1 MEPKV
6 KRKQLP
12 ETVYMFTCMSCIV
25 LLCYMLH
32 YWILLASLICFMHL
46 PMPIYP
52 WLRIASVDQFQGREK
67 DLIIFSAVRCNRRI
81 SNPWYVMWREL
92 FFWLDVDDGKMF
104 FLDAFCYMCLVWLQY
119 IKTIFAMHDLMAPWK
134 EGSPNSWWPSS
145 TWTRSPY
152 TNQAHHGFDRIG
164 NVGFLADWRRLN
176 VMLTRARRGMWLGPN
191 PLGEM

>member
-104 FLDAFCYMCLVWLQY
+104 FFGCILLHVLSMAAIYQDYFCHAWSDGPLKRRISQQLVAQQ
-119 IKTIFAMHDLMAPWK
+119 H
-134 EGSPNSWWPSS
+134 
-145 TWTRSPY
+145 
-152 TNQAHHGFDRIG
+152 
-164 NVGFLADWRRLN
+164 LN
-176 VMLTRARRGMWLGPN
+176 
-191 PLGEM
+191 